1 MEHKMNNKIICIA
14 IDKSDNDFDLVQFTS
29 QFPKNVMFKIGL
41 EYFTKFGAKGIAE
54 LNHDVFLD
62 LKFHDI
68 PNTVYHA
75 VKSACSIKNVKL
87 LTIHAS
93 GEEDMIKA
101 AMKACDDAKSEV
113 KIICVTKLTSQ
124 KSSIQEVLDL
134 AQVALDAGADGIVC
148 SAMEVKFVREKFG
161 AKPIII
167 TPGIRPEWYETKDD
181 QVRIATPK
189 QAFAEGSSIIVI
201 GRPITQNE
209 NPAKAYEM
217 VAGEIRH
224 FSTE

>member
-1 MEHKMNNKIICIA
+1 MVNKMKIICIA
-14 IDKSDNDFDLVQFTS
+14 IDKSDNDFELLKFTS

-41 EYFTKFGAKGIAE
+41 EYFTKFGSKGIAE

-93 GEEDMIKA
+93 GEGDMIEA
-101 AMKACDDAKSEV
+101 AVKGRNDSNSHV
-113 KIICVTKLTSQ
+113 KITCVTKLTSQ

-134 AQVALDAGADGIVC
+134 AQVAFDSDADGIVC

-161 AKPIII
+161 EKPIII
-167 TPGIRPEWYETKDD
+167 TPGIRPSWYETKDD

-201 GRPITQNE
+201 GRPITQSQ
-209 NPAKAYEM
+209 NPVEAYEM
-217 VAGEIRH
+217 VLEEID
-224 FSTE
+224 

>member
-1 MEHKMNNKIICIA
+1 
-14 IDKSDNDFDLVQFTS
+14 
-29 QFPKNVMFKIGL
+29 
-41 EYFTKFGAKGIAE
+41 
-54 LNHDVFLD
+54 
-62 LKFHDI
+62 
-68 PNTVYHA
+68 
-75 VKSACSIKNVKL
+75 
-87 LTIHAS
+87 
-93 GEEDMIKA
+93 
-101 AMKACDDAKSEV
+101 
-113 KIICVTKLTSQ
+113 
-124 KSSIQEVLDL
+124 
-134 AQVALDAGADGIVC
+134 
-148 SAMEVKFVREKFG
+148 VREKFG

>member
-1 MEHKMNNKIICIA
+1 MKHKIICIA
-14 IDKSDNDFDLVQFTS
+14 IDKSDNNFDLLTFTS

-41 EYFTKFGAKGIAE
+41 EYFTKFGSKGIEE

-68 PNTVYHA
+68 PNTVAHA

-87 LTIHAS
+87 LTIHSS
-93 GEEDMIKA
+93 GGKDMIKA
-101 AMKACDDAKSEV
+101 AVKVRDDANSQV

-124 KSSIQEVLDL
+124 KAEIEEVLEL
-134 AQVALDAGADGIVC
+134 AELALNSGADGIVC

-161 AKPIII
+161 EKPIII
-167 TPGIRPEWYETKDD
+167 TPGIRPSWYETKDD

-201 GRPITQNE
+201 GRPITQSQNTV
-209 NPAKAYEM
+209 KAYET
-217 VAGEIRH
+217 VLEEID
-224 FSTE
+224 

>member
-1 MEHKMNNKIICIA
+1 MKRKRICIA
-14 IDKSDNDFDLVQFTS
+14 IDKSDNDFDLLKFTS
-29 QFPKNVMFKIGL
+29 QFPKSVMFKIGL
-41 EYFTKFGAKGIAE
+41 EYFTKFGSKGIAE

-68 PNTVYHA
+68 PNTVAHA

-93 GEEDMIKA
+93 GEDNMIKA
-101 AMKACDDAKSEV
+101 AVKARNDANSQV

-124 KSSIQEVLDL
+124 KSSIDEVLDL
-134 AQVALDAGADGIVC
+134 AKIAFDSGADGIVC

-161 AKPIII
+161 EKPIII

-189 QAFAEGSSIIVI
+189 QAFADGSSIIVI
-201 GRPITQNE
+201 GRPITQSQ
-209 NPAKAYEM
+209 NPVKAYEM
-217 VAGEIRH
+217 VLEEVALPK
-224 FSTE
+224 